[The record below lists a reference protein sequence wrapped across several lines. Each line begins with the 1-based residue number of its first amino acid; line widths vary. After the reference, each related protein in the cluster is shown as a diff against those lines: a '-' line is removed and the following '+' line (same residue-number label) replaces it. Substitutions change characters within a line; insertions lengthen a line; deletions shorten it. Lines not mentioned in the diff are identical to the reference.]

1 MALYE
6 LTEVELDSVC
16 GGGKKGGYEL
26 TVVKI
31 RQNQDNYTKV
41 VFSKGVDASNNQVVQ
56 IGEIG

>member
-31 RQNQDNYTKV
+31 KQNQNNYTSV
-41 VFSKGVDASNNQVVQ
+41 SYSKDVDASNNQAVV
-56 IGEIG
+56 IGSIG